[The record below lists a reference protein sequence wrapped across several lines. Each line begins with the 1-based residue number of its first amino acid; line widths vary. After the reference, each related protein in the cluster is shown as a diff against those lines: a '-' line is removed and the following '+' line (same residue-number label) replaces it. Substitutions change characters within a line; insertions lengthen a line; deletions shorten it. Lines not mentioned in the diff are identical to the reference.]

1 MDFYKASLIY
11 LVLRLSNEV
20 PFEVLANA
28 EESDYTELLVDY
40 LGIYNEDELRDY
52 IEEML

>member
-1 MDFYKASLIY
+1 MEFYKASLIY
-11 LVLRLSNEV
+11 LVLRLSNDV
-20 PFEVLANA
+20 PFEILANA
-28 EESDYTELLVDY
+28 DENDYTDLLADY